1 MVSCYVHGN
10 DAAVALAEFVA
21 GDVQGFSVLM
31 NDKAKEL
38 GLENTHFITPHGL
51 DENEHYTTAYELAK
65 IADYALNIQKFTQIV
80 GTTSKTVSVDGTVK
94 GLNNTNELLG
104 SLNGVYGV
112 KTGFTNGANRC
123 LVTAVK
129 RGDMDIISVVLGA
142 DTKKDRGR
150 DSIKIIEYAFSKFEM
165 VDMAKILHTEFDKII
180 QNTEFEISKGIEN
193 EIKLGL
199 SSNEIDLYPVEKKN
213 IKDITTKVEIQNKL
227 KAPINEGE
235 KLRRNY
241 NQNR

>member
-180 QNTEFEISKGIEN
+180 QNTEFEISNGIEN
-193 EIKLGL
+193 EIILGL
-199 SSNEIDLYPVEKKN
+199 SSNEIDLYPVE
-213 IKDITTKVEIQNKL
+213 
-227 KAPINEGE
+227 
-235 KLRRNY
+235 
-241 NQNR
+241 